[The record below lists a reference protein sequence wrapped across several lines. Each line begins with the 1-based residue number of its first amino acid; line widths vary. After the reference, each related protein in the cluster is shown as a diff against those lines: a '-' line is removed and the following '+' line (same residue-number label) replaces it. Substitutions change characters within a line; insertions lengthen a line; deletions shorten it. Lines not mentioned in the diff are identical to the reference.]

1 MAEGL
6 LWCRLF
12 RLFVDERSALV
23 GLVGLGGLALELD
36 ALADLDPDLVVRRD
50 QAEVVV
56 LAGERA
62 AGVEDV
68 QAVLGELDLDHELV
82 RGRLAHLGFGVDH
95 PRAVG
100 LLLQFGLLLVG
111 GVVAVALP
119 EVGVV
124 DLVDLHG
131 GDGVV
136 GRRLGGGVL
145 AGGRGEREGC
155 DGGGRDNG
163 AEDDA
168 CGTSHD
174 EPHFLLEGTKL
185 NVSATNR

>member
-1 MAEGL
+1 VVQ
-6 LWCRLF
+6 LF

-36 ALADLDPDLVVRRD
+36 VRALVDLDPDLVVRRD

-82 RGRLAHLGFGVDH
+82 RGRLAHLRLGVDH

-100 LLLQFGLLLVG
+100 LLLQLGLLLVAE
-111 GVVAVALP
+111 VVVVALP

-124 DLVDLHG
+124 DRVDLHG

-145 AGGRGEREGC
+145 AGGRGEREGRN
-155 DGGGRDNG
+155 GGASEN
-163 AEDDA
+163 DA

-174 EPHFLLEGTKL
+174 EPHFLLEGK
-185 NVSATNR
+185 N